1 MSIAAENIEL
11 AMKLDAMTKS
21 IEDIMISKE
30 TELRRLVAEESKLQT
45 EVEFIRTEL
54 SRVNSNVR
62 EVIAVC
68 DINEADDE
76 HSKRLDDA
84 YREKRELNV
93 RLELI
98 NQQVYK
104 IMREKTGI
112 EMESISAERNI
123 RERQMELV
131 NKHLMK

>member
-1 MSIAAENIEL
+1 MSTAAENIEL

-62 EVIAVC
+62 EIIAVC
-68 DINEADDE
+68 DMNEDE
-76 HSKRLDDA
+76 EHTKRLEDA

-93 RLELI
+93 SLELI